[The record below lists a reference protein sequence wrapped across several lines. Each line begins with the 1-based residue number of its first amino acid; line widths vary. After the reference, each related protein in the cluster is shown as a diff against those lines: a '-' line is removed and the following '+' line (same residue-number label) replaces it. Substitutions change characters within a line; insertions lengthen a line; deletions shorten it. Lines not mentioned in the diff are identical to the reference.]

1 MTGSRPSHRTVD
13 PSERRE
19 ETALAVVL
27 FEDMERSTAIKRA
40 ITRRA
45 DEYSYQEL
53 RKEHDAILTEIIT
66 RDGAG
71 DIVKWTGDGL
81 IALFRAP
88 SLAVERA
95 VEIQDRLHAHPQ
107 IKARIGIDMGEVRLE
122 FADDR
127 AADVFGAHVDSAARV
142 MSLVDGGHICVT
154 TPVYRDAFNWI
165 TKSRIAWKRHGL
177 YRAKPGEPPYEVY
190 QPYNANRQRAMRK
203 LRGEKVEEVAA
214 AKPAKVSAPLV
225 PAADERGTR
234 EHGLEIIRPWE
245 AVARDGRDFAERGAG
260 TMYWFKVPLGGLSY
274 PDGFRVFLQ
283 PALENERIGRVR
295 FILDSANSAV
305 VDIWDGVVLPFARGW
320 AEGCGC
326 LVAEDVEPDRG
337 TLRFNGKTGRE
348 RQLAWV
354 FVDLSTEFTPCF
366 KLFVDDPDSD
376 RVAEQTAQIFLSTA
390 ARVIRLAD
398 GSQHTIRIPDAV
410 LRVRAGGDDALLHAL
425 NAVANQWDSLFK

>member
-1 MTGSRPSHRTVD
+1 
-13 PSERRE
+13 
-19 ETALAVVL
+19 VL

-45 DEYSYQEL
+45 DEHSYQEL

-71 DIVKWTGDGL
+71 EIVKWTGDGL

-127 AADVFGAHVDSAARV
+127 PADVFGAHVDSSARV
-142 MSLVDGGHICVT
+142 MSLGDGGHICVT
-154 TPVYRDAFNWI
+154 TPVYGDAFNWI

-177 YRAKPGEPPYEVY
+177 YRAKPGEPPHEVY
-190 QPYNANRQRAMRK
+190 EPYNANRQRAMRK
-203 LRGEKVEEVAA
+203 LRGEKVEEVG
-214 AKPAKVSAPLV
+214 AKRPAKATAKAGPPV
-225 PAADERGTR
+225 PDQGAR

-245 AVARDGRDFAERGAG
+245 AVARDGRDFAEKGAG

-274 PDGFRVFLQ
+274 PDGFRLFLQ

-305 VDIWDGVVLPFARGW
+305 VDIWNRVVLPFARQW
-320 AEGCGC
+320 AEGCRC
-326 LVAEDVEPDRG
+326 LVADDSEPDRG
-337 TLRFNGKTGRE
+337 TIRLRGRDGRE

-354 FVDLSTEFTPCF
+354 FVDLSTEFSPCF
-366 KLFVDDPDSD
+366 KLFVDDPESD
-376 RVAEQTAQIFLSTA
+376 AVAEQTAQIFLSTA

-398 GSQHTIRIPDAV
+398 GTQRTIRIPDAV
-410 LRVRAGGDDALLHAL
+410 LRVRAGSDAPLLHAL
-425 NAVANQWDSLFK
+425 NAVANQWDSLF